1 MPTIRDF
8 FATAPK
14 GLEPLLARE
23 LDGLGAEFVKETR
36 AGVEFR
42 GTLETAYRAC
52 LWSRLANRILMPLD
66 CFAAATPE
74 ALYDGVRRTDWARHF
89 EPEATIAIDFSS
101 RRSAITHT
109 LFGAQKVKDAIAD
122 QFLERCGRRPSVQL
136 EQPDIRINAHLDAD
150 QAVIS
155 LDLSGDSLHRRG
167 YRTEAGPAPLKEN
180 LAAAVLIRAGWPEAA
195 AQGGSLIDPM
205 CGSGTL
211 LIEGAL
217 LAADVAPG
225 LLRGHYGFLAWK
237 GHDID
242 LWRKLL
248 AEARERGDAGLARL
262 PPILG
267 YDMDRRA
274 IHLALNNIDRAGLR
288 GRIHVERRAAAEARP
303 KGAGGLVVVNPP
315 YGERL
320 GDVESLIPVYREF
333 GEALQQH
340 FRGWKAALLTGN
352 FELAF
357 QIGIRA
363 GRYYTL
369 YNGALECRLFLFDI
383 APERFFTPRSGA
395 PETEGQKKL
404 RQIMEKAGRGA
415 ASTEQ
420 AEMFANR
427 LRKNLRSLGSW
438 ARKSGVSCYRLYD
451 ADLPEFAVAVDVYQ
465 GEKLWVHVQEYEAPA
480 SVDPAKAEARL
491 AGAVAMIPEVL
502 QVPREQIYLKVRR
515 RQKGEAQYVKQDQT
529 AHFHV
534 VVEGGWRFWVNFE
547 DYLDT
552 GLFLDHRITRGLIQ
566 QAARG
571 RHFLNLFAYTG
582 TATVYAAGG
591 GAASTTTVDMS
602 HTYLDWA
609 GRNLALNGFGE
620 RDHLRIQ
627 ANCLDWLDQAV
638 TRGRRYGLIFLDP
651 PTFSNSKRMAGSF
664 DIQRDQGPLLKKAVS
679 LLEPGGILI
688 FSTNCRRFKLD
699 ETALAGC
706 AVEDISRLTLPKDF
720 ERNPKIHVCWR
731 ILAPLVHR

>member
-1 MPTIRDF
+1 MCAF

-14 GLEPLLARE
+14 GLELLLARE
-23 LDGLGAEFVKETR
+23 LEALGAGAVKETR
-36 AGVEFR
+36 AGVEFD
-42 GTLETAYRAC
+42 GTMETAYRVC
-52 LWSRLANRILMPLD
+52 LWSRLANRILLPLER
-66 CFAAATPE
+66 FEAPTPE
-74 ALYDGVRRTDWARHF
+74 ALYQGVQRIDWSRHF

-109 LFGAQKVKDAIAD
+109 LFGAQKVKDAVAD

-136 EQPDIRINAHLDAD
+136 EQPDIRINVHVDAD
-150 QAVIS
+150 QAVLS

-180 LAAAVLIRAGWPEAA
+180 LAAAVLLRAGWPEVAA
-195 AQGGSLIDPM
+195 HGGALLDPM

-211 LIEGAL
+211 LIEGAFI
-217 LAADVAPG
+217 AADRAPG
-225 LLRGHYGFLAWK
+225 LMREYYGFLAWK
-237 GHDID
+237 GHDAD
-242 LWRKLL
+242 LWRRLRD
-248 AEARERGDAGLARL
+248 EARERSEAGLARL
-262 PPILG
+262 SPVFG
-267 YDMDRRA
+267 YDLDRRA
-274 IHLALNNIDRAGLR
+274 VHLALNNIDRAGLR
-288 GRIHVERRAAAEARP
+288 GKIHVERKAAADARP
-303 KGAGGLVVVNPP
+303 KGAAGLVVVNPP

-320 GDVESLIPVYREF
+320 GDVESLGQVYREF
-333 GEALQQH
+333 GETLQQH
-340 FRGWKAALLTGN
+340 FQGWKAALLTGN

-369 YNGALECRLFLFDI
+369 YNGALECRLFNFEIDP
-383 APERFFTPRSGA
+383 ARYFTPRSGV
-395 PETEGQKKL
+395 PETEAQKKL
-404 RQIMEKAGRGA
+404 RQILGKAERGA
-415 ASTEQ
+415 IPAEQ

-427 LRKNLRSLGSW
+427 LRKNLRNLGAW
-438 ARKSGVSCYRLYD
+438 ARKAGVSCYRLYD
-451 ADLPEFAVAVDVYQ
+451 ADLPEFAVAVDLYQ
-465 GEKLWVHVQEYEAPA
+465 GEKLWIHVQEYEAPP
-480 SVDPAKAEARL
+480 SIDPAKAEARL

-502 QVPREQIYLKVRR
+502 QVPREQIFLKIRK

-529 AHFHV
+529 SHFHV
-534 VVEGGWRFWVNFE
+534 VEEGGWRFWVNFE

-582 TATVYAAGG
+582 TATVFAAGG

-602 HTYLDWA
+602 HTYLEWA
-609 GRNLALNGFGE
+609 GRNMALNGFPE
-620 RDHLRIQ
+620 RDHLRIR
-627 ANCLDWLDQAV
+627 ADCLEWLDEAS

-679 LLEPGGILI
+679 LLEPGGMLI
-688 FSTNCRRFKLD
+688 FSTNYRKFKLD
-699 ETALAGC
+699 ESALTGC
-706 AVEDISRLTLPKDF
+706 AVEDISRLSMPKDF
-720 ERNPKIHVCWR
+720 ERNAKIHVCWR
-731 ILAPLVHR
+731 IVTPAV